1 MRRWCSTVVHSNAMC
16 GFEKVASSIL
26 HQCKCG
32 PGPSESERKS
42 RVSGARFQS
51 AFVRVLCSRSECQG
65 QFLVR
70 PIPRGV

>member
-42 RVSGARFQS
+42 RERC
-51 AFVRVLCSRSECQG
+51 AFLPHSSVFCARVLNVKVS
-65 QFLVR
+65 LVR

>member
-1 MRRWCSTVVHSNAMC
+1 MRRWCSTVVHSIAMC
-16 GFEKVASSIL
+16 GFEKVASSISTNANVDPDRP
-26 HQCKCG
+26 KA
-32 PGPSESERKS
+32 SRKS
-42 RVSGARFQS
+42 RERRAFLS